1 MVAIMESTGAISLD
15 SVVTMSSGLV
25 TGDMGGEKAMLNI
38 EKGKYYALD
47 TIASRIWELMETP
60 RTVRD
65 MARVLLE
72 EYDVEEK
79 ECQSELLS
87 FLSKLCDAGLVKIA

>member
-1 MVAIMESTGAISLD
+1 MEAAISLD
-15 SVVTMSSGLV
+15 SVVVPSPGLV
-25 TGDMGGEKAMLNI
+25 AGDMDGEKAMLNV

-47 TIASRIWELMETP
+47 IVASRIWELIETP

-65 MARVLLE
+65 MVGVLLA

-79 ECQSELLS
+79 ECQGDVLAL
-87 FLSKLCDAGLVKIA
+87 LSKLSEAGLVKIA